1 MTFNKHHQGVPYWR
15 LSGFYFLFFIT
26 VGIYMPYWPL
36 YLKSIDFNA
45 EQIGIIS
52 AVVVFVKL
60 FATFFWG
67 WVVDHTGKR
76 MRVIQLSSLFSALVF
91 IAVMF
96 TQNFWGLVFIMLLFS
111 IFWSAALPQVEAAT
125 MSHLGE
131 STHAYTKIRIWGS
144 VGFIIVV
151 WGLGLV
157 FESLSIS
164 YVPVILLASMFMVW
178 LLTITI
184 PELPVE
190 HHEDGLNSL
199 KESICRPKVIA
210 LLIVCFLMLFSH
222 GPYYT
227 FYSIYL
233 EDNGYSSSFIGN
245 MWALGVIAEVV
256 LFLFMH
262 RLITLFGLRP
272 LLLISLLLAGIR
284 WYLIGYFV
292 DDLFVLCVAQIFH
305 AATFGIYHASA
316 IQYIH
321 KFFTGKLQ
329 GRGQGLYSSV
339 SFGAGFALG
348 SLLTGYAWDSLGA
361 TACFTV
367 ASVSAFVAMVIAWV
381 WVRD

>member
-1 MTFNKHHQGVPYWR
+1 
-15 LSGFYFLFFIT
+15 
-26 VGIYMPYWPL
+26 MPYWPL

-52 AVVVFVKL
+52 ALVVFVKL

-91 IAVMF
+91 IAVIF
-96 TQNFWGLVFIMLLFS
+96 TQNFWGLVFVMLLFS

-272 LLLISLLLAGIR
+272 LLIISLLLAGIR

-292 DDLFVLCVAQIFH
+292 DDLFLLCVAQIFH

-381 WVRD
+381 WVKD

>member
-1 MTFNKHHQGVPYWR
+1 MTFSKHHQGVPYWR

-52 AVVVFVKL
+52 AAVVFVKL

-76 MRVIQLSSLFSALVF
+76 MRVIQLSSFFSALVF

-144 VGFIIVV
+144 VGFIFVV

-190 HHEDGLNSL
+190 RHEDGLNSL

-272 LLLISLLLAGIR
+272 LLIISLLLAGIR

-292 DDLFVLCVAQIFH
+292 DDLFLLCVAQIFH